1 MDAPVKEG
9 SEDKCLDFFA
19 TDETA
24 VEAKVAREEIR
35 ASLKDHLAAFKEQLH
50 GKEQIIFEERLLT
63 EDPKTLQELGNI
75 FGVSRE
81 RVRQIEARLK
91 KKLRTFLLKRIPDLG
106 SYPEGIED
114 I

>member
-19 TDETA
+19 TGETA
-24 VEAKVAREEIR
+24 IEAKVAREEIQ
-35 ASLKDHLAAFKEQLH
+35 ASLKDHLVAFKEQLQ
-50 GKEQIIFEERLLT
+50 GKEQVIFEERLLT